1 MNVDTKTLF
10 TMVLVAG
17 IVGGFALNNS
27 LFRDMTGLDDTIEV
41 GAEAPDFTLMDPDG
55 NEFSLSDFEG
65 EKVVVL
71 EFMNMRCGTC
81 KNFEENSLKS
91 YCSDTMPEDVEVI
104 SITQTKNADDDEL
117 AERTE
122 ETIDSEKYYVVGVE
136 INANHL
142 KVAKSG
148 IVTGKCSPIKRG
160 RSTQVWQTEITN
172 ESGDLICGS
181 RITLMVL
188 DKR

>member
-1 MNVDTKTLF
+1 MSIWFQNYTIKDIKTKG
-10 TMVLVAG
+10 TMVEHLG
-17 IVGGFALNNS
+17 IKVIELGEDYVVG
-27 LFRDMTGLDDTIEV
+27 
-41 GAEAPDFTLMDPDG
+41 
-55 NEFSLSDFEG
+55 
-65 EKVVVL
+65 
-71 EFMNMRCGTC
+71 
-81 KNFEENSLKS
+81 
-91 YCSDTMPEDVEVI
+91 TMPVDNR
-104 SITQTKNADDDEL
+104 TKQPFGILHGGASVAL
-117 AERTE
+117 AETLASYGGYL
-122 ETIDSEKYYVVGVE
+122 TIDSEKYYVVGVE

-172 ESGDLICGS
+172 ESGGLICVS